1 LWTVQAIPALLPM
14 GGRCSL
20 ANMIGRKLLS
30 RACSNRCAGLRLDF
44 QSLERKAKKAFTS
57 LAENHARYVMLIA
70 REPMEDF

>member
-1 LWTVQAIPALLPM
+1 
-14 GGRCSL
+14 
-20 ANMIGRKLLS
+20 MIGRKLLS